1 MIGSGG
7 RLRRRL
13 RALLQLSDPPW
24 RIALALAVGVFIGC
38 TPFWFVQTLLA
49 LLVAAVFRLSK
60 AATVTGAWFNLP
72 WFAPIVYGAA
82 LKIGTLVVPGHEAAA
97 AEALTRLLAQPDAFH
112 WRDAVV
118 LLRGTSFTLLVG
130 TTIVGLVAATL
141 TYVVALRILTRR
153 AGTTARRH
161 DRRRA

>member
-1 MIGSGG
+1 MIGRRGT
-7 RLRRRL
+7 LRRRL

-24 RIALALAVGVFIGC
+24 RIALALAIGVFIGC

-82 LKIGTLVVPGHEAAA
+82 LKVGTLVVPGHEAAA

-112 WRDAVV
+112 WREALV
-118 LLRGTSFTLLVG
+118 LLRGTSLTLLVG
-130 TTIVGLVAATL
+130 TTIVGIGAAAV
-141 TYVVALRILTRR
+141 TYVVALRILTRH
-153 AGTTARRH
+153 GRR
-161 DRRRA
+161 DAERQNRRVA